1 MLYNPKPNKCALLFK
16 GGVTP
21 SANSPISIAPQGVTG
36 DSALHP
42 IKFCQPNP
50 IQKSVSNFPPSY
62 IHSRFREDLS
72 FKQSQDLVPN
82 KNFERRYLWQLLFC
96 RMHRNSCISIHSII
110 YSPEHFMNNFIHP
123 ARTRVPPIDPAGP
136 IYLSLPL

>member
-72 FKQSQDLVPN
+72 FNQSQDPVPN
-82 KNFERRYLWQLLFC
+82 KNFERRYLW
-96 RMHRNSCISIHSII
+96 
-110 YSPEHFMNNFIHP
+110 
-123 ARTRVPPIDPAGP
+123 
-136 IYLSLPL
+136 